1 MCELFHQLPRGGGL
15 LDQDCYLA
23 VLMDIVVTEK
33 KDKEAEDHHRDEVR
47 ARNQR
52 GRR

>member
-1 MCELFHQLPRGGGL
+1 MCEHFGQLPRPGGL

-33 KDKEAEDHHRDEVR
+33 KDKEAEDNHRDEVR
-47 ARNQR
+47 AKNRR
-52 GRR
+52 GHR